1 MVAQLKRTQATS
13 SSVQVADSQ
22 TIITSLHQPCVASS
36 SADPSKPIAIL
47 VSHGM
52 GQQVPFATL
61 AAVAE
66 LLQSREDFSTAKP
79 VVRHVRFID
88 AESKRETWMPCA
100 ELELVSPNGELTRK
114 VHLYETYWAPLTEG
128 TISLTE
134 VIRFMATAG
143 FRGLF
148 FGTKRFLRGKSG
160 ANRFHRWM
168 FGSSQQFDIPRRTS
182 FKLLC
187 LLLLVLSLV
196 AINSILTLVAG
207 ANLLKFVPAAAT
219 SARLVTYLTLDLSVL
234 LFFLLPTGLCLWY
247 SMRLSER
254 LGSLSRKLNRKSQS
268 YLKHLQDRRARVNQL
283 AWWLL
288 LFSSASLVV
297 GAVVIAIHYFSLK
310 QAGSAT
316 MAGLEWSK
324 ILPIPMGLRVRTWII
339 GFVWVPVIG
348 ISWVLRGFLV
358 QYMGDVAI
366 YIDSYKVDKFH
377 KVRDEI
383 KRQAYQTA
391 CAIYGARISDAD
403 PTVFAYDRILMI
415 GHSLGSVVAYDSL
428 NATLHLDESVGGQL
442 HVADRTGGLITFGS
456 PLDKTAYLFH
466 TQAALDSIRPP
477 LVASVQPLLRNI
489 KVRRAIKWINIYS
502 QSDPISGH
510 LGFYD
515 LPGQQSE
522 ENKDWRVIN
531 LLDLD
536 SSTPVI
542 AHTQYWNNKLL
553 ADTIRTQIF
562 TNLPKTEV
570 VE

>member
-1 MVAQLKRTQATS
+1 
-13 SSVQVADSQ
+13 
-22 TIITSLHQPCVASS
+22 
-36 SADPSKPIAIL
+36 
-47 VSHGM
+47 M

-79 VVRHVRFID
+79 VVRHVRFVD
-88 AESKRETWMPCA
+88 FESKRETWMPCA
-100 ELELVSPNGELTRK
+100 ELELAGSNGEPARK

-168 FGSSQQFDIPRRTS
+168 FGSSQQFDIPRSTS
-182 FKLLC
+182 FKLLG

-207 ANLLKFVPAAAT
+207 ANLLKFMPAAAT
-219 SARLVTYLTLDLSVL
+219 SAKLVNYLTLDLGVV
-234 LFFLLPTGLCLWY
+234 LFFLLPTGICLWY

-268 YLKHLQDRRARVNQL
+268 YLKHLQNRRARVNHL

-288 LFSSASLVV
+288 LFSSVSLIV
-297 GAVVIAIHYFSLK
+297 GAIVIAIHYFSLK

-316 MAGLEWSK
+316 ISGLEWDK
-324 ILPIPMGLRVRTWII
+324 ILPIPIKVRTWII
-339 GFVWVPVIG
+339 GLVWMPIIG

-391 CAIYGARISDAD
+391 CAIYGARTLDAS
-403 PTVFAYDRILMI
+403 VFAYDRILMI

-442 HVADRTGGLITFGS
+442 HIAGRTGGLITFGS

-466 TQAALDSIRPP
+466 TQTALNSIRPP
-477 LVASVQPLLRNI
+477 LVASVQPLLRSI

-531 LLDLD
+531 VVDLD
-536 SSTPVI
+536 ASTPVV
-542 AHTQYWNNKLL
+542 AHTQYWDNKLL
-553 ADTIRTQIF
+553 ADIIRMQIF
-562 TNLPKTEV
+562 KNLHKIARWSS
-570 VE
+570 